1 MLKSHEKFFTENGKH
16 LILVAS
22 DNPQE
27 RAFFEKILRE
37 EYIVMLATSEPEAEA
52 LIRESGDVLS
62 LVMLHLT
69 ITPQAPLKL
78 LAMIR
83 QEPELRHI
91 PVIVADEDRDM
102 EIASLQQGA
111 IDVIVMPYPSE
122 EIIRARVR
130 RTIELSEDRAIIS
143 STERDPLTGLYNRE
157 YFYRYAEKY
166 DHHHKNK
173 EMDAIVIDVNNFQI
187 INERFGTAYGDAVL
201 RRIGERVRDMVK
213 DSGGIVCRREA
224 DTFQVYCPHGK
235 SYQAI
240 LDNASIGL
248 LGDEALS
255 DRIKL
260 RMGVYEKVDKNLAIE
275 RRFDRANMAAN
286 TVRSNFT
293 HPIAIYDSELHEKE
307 LEDAHLVE
315 EFHHAIRERQFRVYY
330 QPKFDIRGET
340 PLLTSAEAL
349 TRWMHP
355 KQGMIPPGRFIPLF
369 EENGLIQLLDHYVWD
384 EVARQ
389 VRDWKDRLGFAVP
402 ISINVSR
409 INMYDPGMVAFLLST
424 LKKYKLRRSDIY
436 LEITESAYTEDSAQ
450 IISKVE
456 LLRDLGFRIEMDD
469 FGTGYS
475 SLNMISRLPIDVLKL
490 DMEFIRM
497 AFREGGQNTR
507 MMEIMLDIAEY
518 LEVPVV
524 AEGVETEAQM
534 QALKDMGCEVIQ
546 GFYFSK
552 PVSPEEFETILVRR
566 RGFGDNVPV
575 SAVHRHGDMQRLAGS
590 PQDERLQ
597 QLAQTLFRGYTR
609 LFDVDPVTEQ
619 YTEYHSTEDGQ
630 GLRIEKA
637 GHSFFDYPKRKL
649 VHYMHPADQKLFL
662 ETFAK
667 DNLAK
672 MLSKQ
677 PAYSGVFRLMLGDEP
692 VFLHVQAA
700 AAGSSERRR
709 FLVGVSNVDVRFNAE
724 PGLRDAVRTIG
735 RDALTS
741 TKNMSAYLD
750 EERLINEA
758 IAAGE
763 AEPFAL
769 ALVDMN
775 GYARI
780 CETLGQKDGDES
792 IRKLSAIVCDVFDHS
807 PVYRIG
813 DDEFIAIL
821 RRRDYEDREALQ
833 AQMEQINADNA
844 ASGDV
849 TFACG
854 MADFRPG
861 EDKRL
866 TAVFERASREMLKRR
881 I

>member
-1 MLKSHEKFFTENGKH
+1 MLKSHEKFFTKNGKH

-37 EYIVMLATSEPEAEA
+37 EYIVMLATSEPETEA
-52 LIRESGDVLS
+52 MIRESGDVLS

-122 EIIRARVR
+122 EIIRVRVR

-157 YFYRYAEKY
+157 YFYRYAEQY

-173 EMDAIVIDVNNFQI
+173 EMDAIVIDVNNFRI

-224 DTFQVYCPHGK
+224 DTFQVYCPHGR

-240 LDNASIGL
+240 LDNAAIGL
-248 LGDEALS
+248 LGDETLN
-255 DRIKL
+255 DRIRL
-260 RMGVYEKVDKNLAIE
+260 RMGVYEKVDKALAIE

-293 HPIAIYDSELHEKE
+293 RSIAIYDSRLNEKE
-307 LEDAHLVE
+307 LEDARMVE
-315 EFHHAIRERQFRVYY
+315 EFHQALNERQFRVYY
-330 QPKFDIRGET
+330 QPKYDVRGET

-349 TRWMHP
+349 ARWNHPTRG
-355 KQGMIPPGRFIPLF
+355 QISPGRFIPLF
-369 EENGLIQLLDHYVWD
+369 EKNGLIQFLDHYIWE

-389 VRDWKDRLGFAVP
+389 IREWKDRLGFSVP
-402 ISINVSR
+402 VSINVSR
-409 INMYDPGMVAFLLST
+409 IDMYDPGMVGFLLAI
-424 LKKYKLRRSDIY
+424 LKKYNLRRSDIY
-436 LEITESAYTEDSAQ
+436 LEITESAYTEDSDQ
-450 IISKVE
+450 IIRKVE

-490 DMEFIRM
+490 DMEFIQT
-497 AFREGGQNTR
+497 AFREDSQNTR
-507 MMEIMLDIAEY
+507 MVEIMLDIAEY
-518 LEVPVV
+518 LDVPVV
-524 AEGVETEAQM
+524 AEGVETKTQM
-534 QALKDMGCEVIQ
+534 QALKEMGCEVIQ
-546 GFYFSK
+546 GYYFSR
-552 PVSPEEFETILVRR
+552 PVPPEEFESILVQRR
-566 RGFGDNVPV
+566 EMGTNVPV
-575 SAVHRHGDMQRLAGS
+575 RASHRYENMQRQAENV
-590 PQDERLQ
+590 QDIRLQ
-597 QLAQTLFRGYTR
+597 QIAQTLFRGYSR
-609 LFDVDPVTEQ
+609 LFIVDPVTER
-619 YTEYHSTEDGQ
+619 YSEYQSTEDGQ
-630 GLRIEKA
+630 GLRLEKE
-637 GHSFFDYPKRKL
+637 GNSFFDFTNRKL
-649 VHYMHPADQKLFL
+649 VHYLHPEDRVLFL

-667 DNLAK
+667 DALTAMLAK
-672 MLSKQ
+672 QSTFS
-677 PAYSGVFRLMLGDEP
+677 AVFRLVLGEEIT
-692 VFLHVQAA
+692 FLHVQAA
-700 AAGSSERRR
+700 AFSFLQQRRI
-709 FLVGVSNVDVRFNAE
+709 LLGTSNVDIRFNTDRGSRE
-724 PGLRDAVRTIG
+724 AVRTIG
-735 RDALTS
+735 RDPLTS
-741 TKNMSAYLD
+741 TKNMSAYVE
-750 EERLINEA
+750 EERVINEA
-758 IAAGE
+758 IATGE
-763 AEPFAL
+763 ADPFAL
-769 ALVDMN
+769 ALVDLN
-775 GYARI
+775 GYNRI
-780 CETLGQKDGDES
+780 CRAQGQKAGDEAV
-792 IRKLSAIVCDVFDHS
+792 RKLSAIVCDVFDHS

-881 I
+881 